1 MIELSL
7 EPIPADAKRRSF
19 WRNPSA
25 WINEKQLG
33 RDYWIFFSAAF
44 FFDAGFAVYYFLFNL
59 YMLDC
64 GFQERQIGWIGGAL
78 ALGSVA
84 GTLPAGAL
92 TRRIGLKRVL
102 TILFVVAPLLHALRI
117 FWVWEPAQIALGFLS
132 GVAMSSWG
140 VCFLPAIA
148 RLTTESNRTSAFSF
162 IFSVSIGTSMLGGIV
177 CGYLRSVLSVAGIAM
192 QAIDVKRLILLA
204 ASAIALLAL
213 LPLFRLRLPADPASD
228 VDAAKERPKLRRL
241 RLPSVRPFLV
251 RFLVCMTLW
260 SALVAAFTP
269 FANVYLARDLHIP
282 MEQIGLLFS
291 IVQLVQLCMG
301 LLTPIVF
308 RAVGLVRGIAMTQIA
323 AALLLWSMAAATNA
337 RFAVAFY
344 LIFSAVQWMS
354 SPGLYNL
361 LMSETPDAERSSAA
375 ATTLFLN
382 ALASS
387 GATAGAGLL
396 FSHFGYP
403 RVFSGLA
410 VVAVLCAALVMLL
423 MTQTR
428 DEISMVPSESCN
440 T

>member
-7 EPIPADAKRRSF
+7 ESEPAEARRRSF

-25 WINEKQLG
+25 WINEKQLS

-59 YMLDC
+59 YLLDC

-102 TILFVVAPLLHALRI
+102 TILFIVAPLLHTLRV
-117 FWVWEPAQIALGFLS
+117 FWVWEPAQIGLGFLS

-148 RLTTESNRTSAFSF
+148 RLTSDSNRTSAFSF
-162 IFSVSIGTSMLGGIV
+162 IFSVSIGTSMLGGII
-177 CGYLRSVLSVAGIAM
+177 CGYLRRILSMAGIAL
-192 QAIDVKRLILLA
+192 QVVDVKRLILLV
-204 ASAIALLAL
+204 ASAIALFGL
-213 LPLFRLRLPADPASD
+213 LPLFRLQLPAD
-228 VDAAKERPKLRRL
+228 VAANLNATKQPRKLRRL
-241 RLPSVRPFLV
+241 QLPSIRPFLL
-251 RFLVCMTLW
+251 RFLVCMALW
-260 SALVAAFTP
+260 SAILAAFTP
-269 FANVYLARDLHIP
+269 FANVYLARDLHMP

-291 IVQLVQLCMG
+291 VVQLVQLCMG
-301 LLTPIVF
+301 LLTPVVF
-308 RAVGLVRGIAMTQIA
+308 RALGLVRGIAMTQIA
-323 AALLLWSMAAATNA
+323 AALLLCGMAAATSV
-337 RFAVAFY
+337 RLAVVFY
-344 LIFSAVQWMS
+344 LTFSAVQWMC

-382 ALASS
+382 SLASS

-396 FSHFGYP
+396 FTRFGYP
-403 RVFSGLA
+403 PVFSGLA
-410 VVAVLCAALVMLL
+410 VGAVLCAVLVLLL
-423 MTQTR
+423 MTQTCLER
-428 DEISMVPSESCN
+428 TLVPSETCS